1 MSVTQNSNNRAAG
14 STSKACDALI
24 PIGGID
30 KTNNKYVALSLSATG
45 GVAVSTTTDALS
57 LATLG
62 LWGSNYYLDAANT
75 TTPLGKYYTCIQVIA
90 AAVFNVT
97 AGNTREFDQT
107 GTDVNLA
114 ALSGLSIPAGTL
126 LYGYFSKVVIISGH
140 AKCMANPLY

>member
-1 MSVTQNSNNRAAG
+1 MVTQNSNNRAAG
-14 STSKACDALI
+14 STSKTCDPVI

-45 GVAVSTTTDALS
+45 EMSVVSTADPLALAS
-57 LATLG
+57 LG
-62 LWGSNYYLDAANT
+62 LWGSNYYLDAAIT

-97 AGNTREFDQT
+97 GGNTREFDSA
-107 GTDVNLA
+107 GVDVNLT

-126 LYGYFSKVVIISGH
+126 LYGYFSKVVLISGH

>member
-1 MSVTQNSNNRAAG
+1 MVTQNSNNRAAG
-14 STSKACDALI
+14 STSKTCDAII
-24 PIGGID
+24 PVGGID
-30 KTNNKYVALSLSATG
+30 KTNNKYVALALSATG
-45 GVAVSTTTDALS
+45 GVAISTTADPIS

-62 LWGSNYYLDAANT
+62 LWGSNFYLDAAHT

-97 AGNTREFDQT
+97 AGNTREFDST
-107 GTDVNLA
+107 GTDVDLS

-126 LYGYFSKVVIISGH
+126 LYGYFSKVVLISGH